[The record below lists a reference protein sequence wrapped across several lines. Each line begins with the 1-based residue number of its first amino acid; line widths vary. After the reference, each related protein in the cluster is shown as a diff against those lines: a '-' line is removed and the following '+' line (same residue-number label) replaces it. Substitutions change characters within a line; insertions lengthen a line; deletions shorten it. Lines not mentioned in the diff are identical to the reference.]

1 MCTPTF
7 MLPLIIQLSLTHTV
21 TITVIVEDRR
31 FKPCMSHQ
39 ETIGGTNQ
47 LSYKAFGQ
55 LQIIYT
61 LELGNTLV
69 PKSFSPTSISL
80 YPTIYNWLLPDFC
93 ILWKNT
99 FVDWILETK
108 DFVKLGCTL
117 SLKAI
122 HSLCN
127 DNKHILLERK
137 IFYES

>member
-1 MCTPTF
+1 MFTPF
-7 MLPLIIQLSLTHTV
+7 FKLALIIQLSLTHTIIV
-21 TITVIVEDRR
+21 TVTVDDWR
-31 FKPCMSHQ
+31 FKPCMPHQ
-39 ETIGGTNQ
+39 EAIRGTNQ

-80 YPTIYNWLLPDFC
+80 YPTIYNWLLPNFC

-108 DFVKLGCTL
+108 DFVKLGCAL

>member
-1 MCTPTF
+1 MCTPSF
-7 MLPLIIQLSLTHTV
+7 MLPLIIQLSLTHTI
-21 TITVIVEDRR
+21 TITVTVEDRR
-31 FKPCMSHQ
+31 FKLCMSHQ
-39 ETIGGTNQ
+39 ETIGGANQ

-69 PKSFSPTSISL
+69 PKSFCPTSISL
-80 YPTIYNWLLPDFC
+80 YPSIYNRLLPDFC
-93 ILWKNT
+93 ILWRNT

-108 DFVKLGCTL
+108 DFVKLRCTL

-127 DNKHILLERK
+127 DDEHILLEMR
-137 IFYES
+137 IFYGS